1 MQWIIKPL
9 TLFGQSQNKPW
20 LHYQQPEFS
29 LSLALSLSL
38 YIYIYIYI
46 YEKAYIN
53 ELVAVSKL
61 LTVAYLNLYLF
72 KGLLSEFKDLV
83 TTLMTQFEL
92 TLASNNLK

>member
-20 LHYQQPEFS
+20 LHCQQPEFS
-29 LSLALSLSL
+29 LSLSLSL

-46 YEKAYIN
+46 YNEKAYIN

-61 LTVAYLNLYLF
+61 LTLAYLNLYLF